1 MDSAEDRSRDYVSAS
16 CLRILRYI
24 ALLVS
29 LLLPGFY
36 IAMASFHQEM
46 IPLQLL
52 RAMIESKAS
61 VPFTTTVEVLGLLI
75 AFELLQESGIHLP
88 QAIGQSVST
97 IGGIVV
103 GTAAVEA
110 QLISPAALIVVSVAG
125 VSGFVLPNRDLAEAV
140 RVWRFLLAAI
150 ASIAGLFGV
159 AVGLCLL
166 LVHLSGL
173 TCLDVAYLMPFCD
186 VRNVSV
192 LRRRLKFQ
200 TRRNPALNTQDR
212 RNQM

>member
-1 MDSAEDRSRDYVSAS
+1 M
-16 CLRILRYI
+16 
-24 ALLVS
+24 
-29 LLLPGFY
+29 
-36 IAMASFHQEM
+36 
-46 IPLQLL
+46 
-52 RAMIESKAS
+52 
-61 VPFTTTVEVLGLLI
+61 I

-159 AVGLCLL
+159 SVGLCLL

-173 TCLDVAYLMPFCD
+173 TCLGVAYLMPFCD
-186 VRNVSV
+186 VSNVSV